1 MVRDTK
7 YYDTLGVTVNATETD
22 IKKAY
27 RKLAIKFH
35 PDKNPNAGDKFKE
48 ISHAYAILADPEKR
62 EKYDTG
68 GEDGIGSD
76 SFSRNNVNAEEL
88 FNDIFAGMGS
98 RFTFGYEEVPYGGNK
113 RRRKKY
119 NGDDIVHD
127 LSVTLEDLYMGTM
140 KQIHLTK
147 SVICESCAPTESL
160 KTATCKHCNG
170 HGYLDTT
177 KYHSSHKRQTRGICN
192 ACNGTG
198 DYQNNGCH
206 KCKGQGFLDKK
217 KLLEVHV
224 EKGAVHG
231 QKIVFAQE
239 GDQEPGVIPGDV
251 IFIIKLEQH
260 EKFQVRDHDLFCR
273 IHITLQE
280 ALCGFD
286 KILLKHLDGRG
297 IRVKHSPGMVV
308 KPGSYKRIA
317 NEGMPTYRRP
327 DDKGD
332 LIIQFQVDFPKEM
345 WTSPENIDI
354 LRSLLPSPKE
364 QTEMKNGMP
373 VDDCKLLDG
382 NLQPP
387 QEDSTRQSRRDGSAN
402 EDTSDFDNRPAINCA
417 QQ

>member
-1 MVRDTK
+1 MSTLKSYSMIYSQEWEAGLHSDMRKCLTEATSVSCYEKCTTL
-7 YYDTLGVTVNATETD
+7 YYIID
-22 IKKAY
+22 IVLMY
-27 RKLAIKFH
+27 LS
-35 PDKNPNAGDKFKE
+35 G
-48 ISHAYAILADPEKR
+48 
-62 EKYDTG
+62 
-68 GEDGIGSD
+68 
-76 SFSRNNVNAEEL
+76 
-88 FNDIFAGMGS
+88 
-98 RFTFGYEEVPYGGNK
+98 
-113 RRRKKY
+113 RRKKY

-239 GDQEPGVIPGDV
+239 GDQEVTCTTLQASLGVLSSNSKDFYLFQPGVIPGDV
-251 IFIIKLEQH
+251 IFIIKLEKH

-345 WTSPENIDI
+345 WTSPENIDM